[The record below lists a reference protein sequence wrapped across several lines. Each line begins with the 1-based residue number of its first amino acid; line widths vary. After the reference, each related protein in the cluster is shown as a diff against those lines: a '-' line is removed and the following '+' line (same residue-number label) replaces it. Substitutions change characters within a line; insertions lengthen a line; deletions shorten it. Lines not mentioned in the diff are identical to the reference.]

1 MIERY
6 TLPEMGALWN
16 EEARFRA
23 WLRVEIAVCR
33 ARARLGEIPQEDVE
47 ELAEKADFSVERI
60 KEIEEETNHDVI
72 AFVTAVSETLAEKG
86 ARDAARHFHFGLT
99 SSDVLDTAGA
109 LQLKGALS
117 LIREEAKALT
127 LLLCNMSLAHRS
139 TVMVGRTHGVH
150 AEPTTLGHK
159 LAVWAFEME
168 RNLERLD
175 HAEVVAAI
183 GKISGAVG
191 TYANV
196 DPKVE
201 TITCEEL
208 GLGPEPASTQV
219 VQRDRHAEI
228 LSTFAILG
236 STMEKI
242 ALEVRGAQR
251 TEVREL
257 AEPFRS
263 GQKGSSAMPH
273 KRNPILAERLS
284 GMARLLRGYANVDPK
299 VEALTCEEL
308 GLKPAPASTQVIQR
322 DRHAEV
328 LSTIAIL
335 GSTMEKI
342 ALEIRGA
349 QRTEV
354 RELAEPFRTG
364 QKGSSA
370 MPHKRNP
377 ILAERLSG
385 MARLLRGY
393 AGVGFE
399 NNALWQERDISHSS
413 AERVALPDSTTLAH
427 YMLRT
432 TWRILDGLQ
441 VDGERM
447 LENLNSGGG
456 IVYSGRVLLALVEAR
471 MGRDEA
477 YAIVQGAAM
486 RAWGGEGGFR
496 ELLEADGEVQG
507 RLGEDFDSLFDSSYA
522 LRNLDVVFDRVEDLR
537 RRLESA

>member
-1 MIERY
+1 VIERY

-16 EEARFRA
+16 EEAKFRA
-23 WLRVEIAVCR
+23 WLRVEVAVCR
-33 ARARLGEIPQEDVE
+33 ARARLGEIPQQEVE

-72 AFVTAVSETLAEKG
+72 AFVTAISETLAERG
-86 ARDAARHFHFGLT
+86 AANVARHFHFGLT

-109 LQLKGALS
+109 LQLKEALR
-117 LIREEAKALT
+117 LIREEAKALA
-127 LLLCNMSLAHRS
+127 LLLCDMSLAHRD

-175 HAEVVAAI
+175 HAEEVASV

-201 TITCEEL
+201 ALTCEEL
-208 GLGPEPASTQV
+208 GLEPAPASTQV
-219 VQRDRHAEI
+219 VQRDRHAEV
-228 LSTFAILG
+228 LSTLAILG

-242 ALEVRGAQR
+242 ALEV
-251 TEVREL
+251 
-257 AEPFRS
+257 
-263 GQKGSSAMPH
+263 
-273 KRNPILAERLS
+273 
-284 GMARLLRGYANVDPK
+284 
-299 VEALTCEEL
+299 
-308 GLKPAPASTQVIQR
+308 
-322 DRHAEV
+322 
-328 LSTIAIL
+328 
-335 GSTMEKI
+335 
-342 ALEIRGA
+342 RGA

-427 YMLRT
+427 YMLRV

-441 VDGERM
+441 VDEERM

-456 IVYSGRVLLALVEAR
+456 IVYSGRILLALVEAG

-477 YAIVQGAAM
+477 YAVVQGAAM

-496 ELLEADGEVQG
+496 ELLEADGEVQE
-507 RLGEDFDSLFDSSYA
+507 RLGEDLLDGLFDPSYA